1 MAQSSLSHDDEGEEE
16 AKKSGKKKTRSLSRV
31 SVKDANKK
39 KKLETFA
46 AVPG

>member
-1 MAQSSLSHDDEGEEE
+1 MNQIPPCWVGGREQ
-16 AKKSGKKKTRSLSRV
+16 KKQVSQV

-46 AVPG
+46 VVPG

>member
-16 AKKSGKKKTRSLSRV
+16 AKKSEKKTRSLSRV